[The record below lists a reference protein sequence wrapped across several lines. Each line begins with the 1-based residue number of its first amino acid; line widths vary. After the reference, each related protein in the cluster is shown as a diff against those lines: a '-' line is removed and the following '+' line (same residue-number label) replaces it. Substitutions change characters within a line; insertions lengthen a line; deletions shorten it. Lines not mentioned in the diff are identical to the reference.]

1 MSAILLK
8 ATEISKSFHHEGNLI
23 SVLDDLD
30 LTVYERDSVAIVGPS
45 GAGKSTLLH
54 LLGALDVP
62 NKGSIVFQGVDI
74 NSLSADRRANFRNE
88 SIGFMFQFHHLLPE
102 FSALENVMMPLL
114 IAGINRKSASDT
126 SKAWLARV
134 GLDARFNHRPSELSG
149 GEQQRV
155 ALARALV
162 REPKLLLADE
172 PTGNLDYDTGAR
184 IHQLFAQLSDE
195 SGTSMVI
202 VTHNRQLAQNQSRQ
216 LQLSERRLIKA
227 EQT

>member
-8 ATEISKSFHHEGNLI
+8 ATDITKTFLHEGNLI

-30 LTVYERDSVAIVGPS
+30 LTVYERESVAIVGPS

-74 NSLSADRRANFRNE
+74 NSLSANRRANFRNE

-114 IAGINRKSASDT
+114 IGGVERKFALDS
-126 SKAWLARV
+126 SKSWLSRV
-134 GLDARFNHRPSELSG
+134 GLESRYNHRPSELSG

-162 REPKLLLADE
+162 RAPKLLLADE

-184 IHQLFAQLSDE
+184 IHELFAQLSE
-195 SGTSMVI
+195 ASNTSMVI
-202 VTHNRQLAQNQSRQ
+202 VTHNRELAQNQSRQ
-216 LQLSERRLIKA
+216 LQLSERRLIKVKQA
-227 EQT
+227 

>member
-1 MSAILLK
+1 MSATLLK
-8 ATEISKSFHHEGNLI
+8 ASGISKSFLHEGNLI
-23 SVLDDLD
+23 SVLDDLN
-30 LTVYERDSVAIVGPS
+30 LTVYERESVAIVGPS

-62 NKGSIVFQGVDI
+62 NAGSIVFQGVDI
-74 NSLSADRRANFRNE
+74 NSLSANRRANFRNE

-102 FSALENVMMPLL
+102 FSAIENVMMPLL
-114 IAGINRKSASDT
+114 IGGVDRKQAKET
-126 SKAWLARV
+126 SENWLARV
-134 GLDARFNHRPSELSG
+134 GLEARFNHRPSELSG

-162 REPKLLLADE
+162 RKPKLLLADE

-184 IHQLFAQLSDE
+184 IHQLFAQLSEE

-202 VTHNRQLAQNQSRQ
+202 VTHNLNLAKNQSRQ
-216 LQLSERRLIKA
+216 LQLSDRNLVEV
-227 EQT
+227 EQA

>member
-1 MSAILLK
+1 MSAVLLK
-8 ATEISKSFHHEGNLI
+8 AVGISKSFHHEGNLI

-30 LTVYERDSVAIVGPS
+30 LTVYERESVAIVGPS

-62 NKGSIVFQGVDI
+62 NTGSIVFQGVDI
-74 NSLSADRRANFRNE
+74 NSLSANRRANFRNE

-114 IAGINRKSASDT
+114 IGGVHRKHASDIC
-126 SKAWLARV
+126 KDWLTRV
-134 GLDARFNHRPSELSG
+134 GLEARFNHRPSELSG

-162 REPKLLLADE
+162 RKPKLLLADE
-172 PTGNLDYDTGAR
+172 PTGNLDHDTGAR
-184 IHQLFAQLSDE
+184 IHNLFAQLSEE

-202 VTHNRQLAQNQSRQ
+202 VTHNLQLAKNQSRQ
-216 LQLSERRLIKA
+216 LRLSDRRLLEVEHA
-227 EQT
+227 

>member
-8 ATEISKSFHHEGNLI
+8 ATDITKSFLHEGNLI

-30 LTVYERDSVAIVGPS
+30 LTVYERESVAIVGPS

-62 NKGSIVFQGVDI
+62 NSGSIVFQGVDI
-74 NSLSADRRANFRNE
+74 NSLSANRRANFRNE

-102 FSALENVMMPLL
+102 FSALENAMMPLL
-114 IAGINRKSASDT
+114 IAGIDRKSALDT
-126 SKAWLARV
+126 SKNWLSRV
-134 GLDARFNHRPSELSG
+134 GLESRYNHRPSELSG

-184 IHQLFAQLSDE
+184 IHELFAQLSE
-195 SGTSMVI
+195 ASNTSMVI
-202 VTHNRQLAQNQSRQ
+202 VTHNRELAQSQSRQ
-216 LQLSERRLIKA
+216 LQLSERRLIEVERA
-227 EQT
+227 

>member
-1 MSAILLK
+1 MSATLLK
-8 ATEISKSFHHEGNLI
+8 ATGISKSFTHEGNLI
-23 SVLDDLD
+23 SVLDDLN
-30 LTVYERDSVAIVGPS
+30 LTVYERESVAIVGPS

-62 NKGSIVFQGVDI
+62 NEGSIVFQGVDI
-74 NSLSADRRANFRNE
+74 NALSANRRANFRNE

-114 IAGINRKSASDT
+114 IGGIDRKQAKDT
-126 SKAWLARV
+126 SENWLARV
-134 GLDARFNHRPSELSG
+134 GLEDRFNHRPSELSG

-162 REPKLLLADE
+162 RTPKLLLADE
-172 PTGNLDYDTGAR
+172 PTGNLDYETGAR
-184 IHQLFAQLSDE
+184 IHELFAELSDE

-202 VTHNRQLAQNQSRQ
+202 VTHNLKLAENQSRQ
-216 LQLSERRLIKA
+216 LQLSDRKLLEV
-227 EQT
+227 EQS